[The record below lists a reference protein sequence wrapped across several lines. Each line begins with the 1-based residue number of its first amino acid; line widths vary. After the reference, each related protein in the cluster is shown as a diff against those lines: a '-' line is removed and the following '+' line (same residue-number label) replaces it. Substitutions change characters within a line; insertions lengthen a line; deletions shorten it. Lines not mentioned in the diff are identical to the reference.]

1 MKHTTTTVA
10 LTALLAAVAC
20 SKNEET
26 KYNPPIVYSI
36 PSAQPAPST
45 GGIPIPTEDGL
56 EDRLANTYG
65 ADSAKYALQIVDNG
79 KRIRESPG
87 KQENLYDRIE
97 QDLRKKFPLVSP
109 PRLFGFIDE
118 PREAEN
124 VAMLYTARERVL
136 SRAKK
141 DGIDL
146 PMSFIIAALSNEGFS
161 LDVDRG
167 NSYSSGF
174 WVYGLDTFGTEFN
187 RIVERGYLPASFR
200 NKFTIAEHTNEAGRR
215 VKSADFVRKEDA
227 YEAFI
232 ATQAHRQYLF
242 FEDLSKNKIPK
253 NKIPKEQVLFF
264 TYKYYNGG
272 PNSAEGLLKKRS
284 VSEIDRFFKRVMTY
298 GSTGNAYVVLA
309 GSQWLELSGATNP
322 NPQGKYWWS
331 K

>member
-1 MKHTTTTVA
+1 MRKTLVPVLALALTVA
-10 LTALLAAVAC
+10 AC
-20 SKNEET
+20 SKQEQET
-26 KYNPPIVYSI
+26 YNPNIVYSV
-36 PSAQPAPST
+36 PNNQPGASANST
-45 GGIPIPTEDGL
+45 TNSDEGL
-56 EDRLANTYG
+56 EDRLADAYG
-65 ADSAKYALQIVDNG
+65 AEAAEYAMQIVDNG
-79 KRIRESPG
+79 RKIRESPG

-97 QDLRKKFPLVSP
+97 QDLRKKFPLISP

-124 VAMLYTARERVL
+124 VAMLHNARERVL

-167 NSYSSGF
+167 NSYNSGF
-174 WVYGLDTFGTEFN
+174 GVYGLDTFGTEFN

-215 VKSADFVRKEDA
+215 VKSADFTRKQDA

-242 FEDLSKNKIPK
+242 LEDLSK

-272 PNSAEGLLKKRS
+272 PNSSEGLFKKMS